1 MTFSEL
7 SNQVDPQDKMLHSKT
22 GNSQPNPNSTL
33 AIMNVEEKNAQFLSV
48 SNRKLQSGASEGTG
62 VPEWQKY

>member
-7 SNQVDPQDKMLHSKT
+7 SNQDKMLHSKT

-62 VPEWQKY
+62 ASEWQKY